1 RGLRVDRA
9 RLAAVDQGAARQ
21 HRPQRRERRGVRF
34 RPHERPGTGL
44 PSRPRRHQRRRRQ
57 ARRVLRRRR
66 RCGARHCF
74 QACEVVPST
83 QFQEDPG
90 LVRGAP
96 PRHGPACEPMSRLGA
111 PMPGVRVVTD
121 SSCDLPNDLA
131 VEFDI
136 DIVPLTIRFGDDEF
150 VDRRDLSPKQFWAR
164 CGTSPVLPET
174 AAPSAGAFEEAF
186 RAAKAAGA
194 EGVVCINLSSK
205 LSATYQAAQM
215 AATTLQGDV
224 PVRVVDSPS
233 ATMCLGNIAIAAARL
248 AAAGKSLDDV
258 AGAAEDLSR
267 RTRVLG
273 TLDTLENLKKGGRI
287 GGAKAMLGSML
298 SLKPVIWV
306 VDGLVEEESK
316 QRQRSP

>member
-1 RGLRVDRA
+1 
-9 RLAAVDQGAARQ
+9 
-21 HRPQRRERRGVRF
+21 
-34 RPHERPGTGL
+34 
-44 PSRPRRHQRRRRQ
+44 
-57 ARRVLRRRR
+57 
-66 RCGARHCF
+66 
-74 QACEVVPST
+74 
-83 QFQEDPG
+83 
-90 LVRGAP
+90 
-96 PRHGPACEPMSRLGA
+96 
-111 PMPGVRVVTD
+111 MPGVRVVTD

-131 VEFDI
+131 VELDI

-164 CGTSPVLPET
+164 CATSPVLPET

-205 LSATYQAAQM
+205 LSATYQAAQV
-215 AATTLQGDV
+215 AANALEGDL
-224 PVRVVDSPS
+224 PVRVVDSLS
-233 ATMCLGNIAIAAARL
+233 VTMGLGSIALTAARL
-248 AAAGKSLDDV
+248 AAAGKSIDDV
-258 AGAAEDLSR
+258 AGAAEDLVR

-306 VDGLVEEESK
+306 VDGVVEEESK
-316 QRQRSP
+316 QRTRSRALRYLVDKVAEQAKQGIEELAVMHGDAPDLDEFLDLLDAHFPRDDIVVGDIGAVIGTHGGPRVIGVAYHTTA

>member
-1 RGLRVDRA
+1 
-9 RLAAVDQGAARQ
+9 
-21 HRPQRRERRGVRF
+21 
-34 RPHERPGTGL
+34 
-44 PSRPRRHQRRRRQ
+44 
-57 ARRVLRRRR
+57 
-66 RCGARHCF
+66 
-74 QACEVVPST
+74 
-83 QFQEDPG
+83 
-90 LVRGAP
+90 
-96 PRHGPACEPMSRLGA
+96 
-111 PMPGVRVVTD
+111 MPGVRVVTD
-121 SSCDLPNDLA
+121 SACDLPNDLA
-131 VEFDI
+131 VELDI

-164 CGTSPVLPET
+164 CATSPVLPET

-205 LSATYQAAQM
+205 LSATYQAAQV
-215 AATTLQGDV
+215 AANALEGEL
-224 PVRVVDSPS
+224 PVRVVDSLS
-233 ATMCLGNIAIAAARL
+233 VTMGLGSIALAAARL
-248 AAAGKSLDDV
+248 AAAGKSIDDV
-258 AGAAEDLSR
+258 AGVAEDLSH

-316 QRQRSP
+316 QRTRSRALRYLVDKVAEQAKQGIEDLAVMHGDAPDLDEFLDMLNEHFPREDIVIGDIGAVIGTHGGPRVMGVAYHTTA

>member
-1 RGLRVDRA
+1 
-9 RLAAVDQGAARQ
+9 
-21 HRPQRRERRGVRF
+21 
-34 RPHERPGTGL
+34 
-44 PSRPRRHQRRRRQ
+44 
-57 ARRVLRRRR
+57 
-66 RCGARHCF
+66 
-74 QACEVVPST
+74 
-83 QFQEDPG
+83 
-90 LVRGAP
+90 
-96 PRHGPACEPMSRLGA
+96 
-111 PMPGVRVVTD
+111 MPGVRVVTD
-121 SSCDLPNDLA
+121 SACDLPNDLA
-131 VEFDI
+131 VELDI

-164 CGTSPVLPET
+164 CATSPVLPET

-205 LSATYQAAQM
+205 LSATYQAAQV
-215 AATTLQGDV
+215 AANALEGEL
-224 PVRVVDSPS
+224 PVRVVDSLS
-233 ATMCLGNIAIAAARL
+233 VTMGLGSIALAAARL
-248 AAAGKSLDDV
+248 AAAGKSIDDV
-258 AGAAEDLSR
+258 AGAAEDLSH

-316 QRQRSP
+316 QRTRSRALRYLVDKVAEQAKQGIEDLAVMHGDAPDLDEFLDMLNAHFPREDIVIGDIGAVIGTHAGPRVMGVAYHTTA

>member
-1 RGLRVDRA
+1 
-9 RLAAVDQGAARQ
+9 
-21 HRPQRRERRGVRF
+21 
-34 RPHERPGTGL
+34 
-44 PSRPRRHQRRRRQ
+44 
-57 ARRVLRRRR
+57 
-66 RCGARHCF
+66 
-74 QACEVVPST
+74 
-83 QFQEDPG
+83 
-90 LVRGAP
+90 
-96 PRHGPACEPMSRLGA
+96 
-111 PMPGVRVVTD
+111 MPGVRVVTD

-131 VEFDI
+131 VELDI

-150 VDRRDLSPKQFWAR
+150 VDRRDLSPKQVWAR

-215 AATTLQGDV
+215 AANTLQGEV
-224 PVRVVDSPS
+224 PVRVVDSLS
-233 ATMCLGNIAIAAARL
+233 VTMGLGNIAIAAARL

-316 QRQRSP
+316 QRTRSRALRYLVDKVAEQATQGIEDLAVMHGDAPDLDEFLDMLDAHFPREDIVIGDIGAVIGTHAGPRVMGVAYHTTA